1 MSLVTGLMGRAA
13 PYLAGV
19 ALLCLFAGLM
29 LMASGRWTA

>member
-13 PYLAGV
+13 PVLAGV

-29 LMASGRWTA
+29 LMGSGRWTA